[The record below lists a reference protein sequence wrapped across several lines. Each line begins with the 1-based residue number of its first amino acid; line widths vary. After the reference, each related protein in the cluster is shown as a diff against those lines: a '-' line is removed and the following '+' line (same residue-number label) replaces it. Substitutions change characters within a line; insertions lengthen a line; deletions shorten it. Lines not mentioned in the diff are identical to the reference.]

1 MKTFYD
7 PHPGR
12 AGAAIRLPDVVRLV
26 ANGLVDKEMEVEKAV
41 GILQDA
47 ANGLVADGS
56 FGAAK
61 VEDRP
66 EHEYIALWLTEGD
79 GEEDKYPK
87 HSFRV
92 IRYK

>member
-7 PHPGR
+7 PHPGF

-26 ANGLVDKEMEVEKAV
+26 AKGMDGKTMELDKAMD
-41 GILQDA
+41 IIQDA
-47 ANGLVADGS
+47 ANNLVADGT
-56 FGAAK
+56 FGSAE
-61 VEDRP
+61 VMD
-66 EHEYIALWLTEGD
+66 HENYIGLTLCDGD
-79 GEEDKYPK
+79 EMSYPK

>member
-1 MKTFYD
+1 MTKTFYD

-26 ANGLVDKEMEVEKAV
+26 AKGMDGKEMELDKAMD
-41 GILQDA
+41 IIQDA
-47 ANGLVADGS
+47 ANSLVSDGTFGHAQVADH
-56 FGAAK
+56 
-61 VEDRP
+61 ED
-66 EHEYIALWLTEGD
+66 YIGLTLCEGD
-79 GEEDKYPK
+79 EGSYPK

>member
-7 PHPGR
+7 PHPGF

-26 ANGLVDKEMEVEKAV
+26 ANGMVGKEMEVEKAI

-47 ANGLVADGS
+47 ANNLVADGT
-56 FGAAK
+56 FNMAEVTDHPDHA
-61 VEDRP
+61 
-66 EHEYIALWLTEGD
+66 YIGLMLSEGD
-79 GEEDKYPK
+79 EGTYPK